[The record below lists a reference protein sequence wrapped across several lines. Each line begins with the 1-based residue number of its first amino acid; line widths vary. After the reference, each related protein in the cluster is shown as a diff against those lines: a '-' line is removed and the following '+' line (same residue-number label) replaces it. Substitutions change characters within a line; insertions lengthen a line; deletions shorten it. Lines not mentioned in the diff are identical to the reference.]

1 MNNKDFNQKLIKL
14 VIPLTFQHF
23 LFALVPVADAMMLV
37 KLEQN
42 AMSSVSLATQF
53 CFVLNLFIY
62 AVVAGASMLVAQYWG
77 NEDKDA
83 VEQVWGF
90 SQMILIP
97 VELIFWA
104 AAFFL
109 PEYVMHIYTSET
121 SLIALGAQY
130 LRIASFS
137 YLITGVLQIV
147 ETILKNIGLV
157 KQVTLV
163 SSFMVILNIVLNAVF
178 IYGLL
183 GITPMGVKGAA
194 LATTI
199 STLGSLIITI
209 VIQLRHKI
217 VHFRIKYLFKI
228 SNRLK
233 TDFIHYTAPVFG
245 NQITWGFGFTTLTII
260 MGHLG
265 EDAVAANS
273 VVSVIKDL
281 ISCFCFALC
290 SGGAIML
297 GNELGA
303 NRLDVAKEYAKRLC
317 KLGIYSGIVAGLIIF
332 ASTPFVLQLVNL
344 SETATFYLKWMMIMC
359 VYYMLGRTMSSIFI
373 SCIFCAGG
381 DTKFGFICDTITMWG
396 FIIPVGA
403 FFAFVLKAPVL
414 LVFFILNLDE
424 IVKLPAIYKHYKK
437 YKWLNNLTI
446 TK

>member
-1 MNNKDFNQKLIKL
+1 MNKNDFNQKLIKL
-14 VIPLTFQHF
+14 VVPLTFQHF

-62 AVVAGASMLVAQYWG
+62 AVIAGASMLVAQYWG
-77 NEDKDA
+77 TEDKDA

-90 SQMILIP
+90 SHMILVP
-97 VELIFWA
+97 VAILFWA
-104 AAFFL
+104 AAFFF

-121 SLIALGAQY
+121 ALIELGAQY

-137 YLITGVLQIV
+137 YLFTSVLQII
-147 ETILKNIGLV
+147 ETIMKNTGLV
-157 KQVTLV
+157 KLVTVV
-163 SSFMVILNIVLNAVF
+163 SSLMVGLNIFLNAIF
-178 IYGLL
+178 IYGLFGL
-183 GITPMGVKGAA
+183 VPMGVKGAA
-194 LATTI
+194 LATTL
-199 STLGSLIITI
+199 STLGSLIITVFIQIKHHI
-209 VIQLRHKI
+209 VR
-217 VHFRIKYLFKI
+217 FRMKYLFKI
-228 SNRLK
+228 SKRLRK
-233 TDFIHYTAPVFG
+233 DFIHYTAPVFG

-273 VVSVIKDL
+273 IVAVIKDL

-303 NRLDVAKEYAKRLC
+303 NRLDTAKDYAKRLC

-332 ASTPFVLQLVNL
+332 VSTPFVLEVVNL

-359 VYYMLGRTMSSIFI
+359 IYYMLGRTMSSIFI

-424 IVKLPAIYKHYKK
+424 LIKLPVVIRHYRK
-437 YKWLNNLTI
+437 YKWLKNLTI
-446 TK
+446 S

>member
-1 MNNKDFNQKLIKL
+1 MNKNDFNQKLIKL
-14 VIPLTFQHF
+14 VVPLTFQHF

-62 AVVAGASMLVAQYWG
+62 AVIAGASMLVAQYWG
-77 NEDKDA
+77 TEDKDA

-90 SQMILIP
+90 SHMILVP
-97 VELIFWA
+97 VAILFWA
-104 AAFFL
+104 AAFFF
-109 PEYVMHIYTSET
+109 PEYVMHIYTSEAA
-121 SLIALGAQY
+121 LIELGAQY
-130 LRIASFS
+130 LKIASFS
-137 YLITGVLQIV
+137 YLFTSILQII
-147 ETILKNIGLV
+147 ETIMKNTGLV
-157 KQVTLV
+157 KQVTVV
-163 SSFMVILNIVLNAVF
+163 SSLMVGLNILLNAIF
-178 IYGLL
+178 IYGLFGL
-183 GITPMGVKGAA
+183 VPMGVKGAA
-194 LATTI
+194 LATTL
-199 STLGSLIITI
+199 STLGSLIITVLIQIKHHI
-209 VIQLRHKI
+209 VR
-217 VHFRIKYLFKI
+217 FRMKYLFKI
-228 SNRLK
+228 SKRLRK
-233 TDFIHYTAPVFG
+233 DFIHYTAPVFG
-245 NQITWGFGFTTLTII
+245 NQITWGLGFTTLTII

-273 VVSVIKDL
+273 IVAVIKDL

-303 NRLDVAKEYAKRLC
+303 NRLDTAKDYAKRLC
-317 KLGIYSGIVAGLIIF
+317 KLGIYSGIIAGLIIF
-332 ASTPFVLQLVNL
+332 VSTPFVLEVVNL

-359 VYYMLGRTMSSIFI
+359 IYYMLGRTMSSIFI

-414 LVFFILNLDE
+414 VVFFILNLDE
-424 IVKLPAIYKHYKK
+424 LIKLPVVIRHYRK
-437 YKWLNNLTI
+437 YKWLKNLTI
-446 TK
+446 S

>member
-1 MNNKDFNQKLIKL
+1 MNKNDFNQKLIKL
-14 VIPLTFQHF
+14 VVPLTFQHF

-62 AVVAGASMLVAQYWG
+62 AVIAGASMLVAQYWG
-77 NEDKDA
+77 TEDKDA

-90 SQMILIP
+90 SHMILVP
-97 VELIFWA
+97 VAILFWA
-104 AAFFL
+104 AAFFF

-121 SLIALGAQY
+121 ALIELGAQY
-130 LRIASFS
+130 LKIASFS
-137 YLITGVLQIV
+137 YLFTSVLQII
-147 ETILKNIGLV
+147 ETIMKNTGLV
-157 KQVTLV
+157 KQVTVV
-163 SSFMVILNIVLNAVF
+163 SSLMVGLNILLNAIF
-178 IYGLL
+178 IYGLFGL
-183 GITPMGVKGAA
+183 VPMGVKGAA
-194 LATTI
+194 LATTL
-199 STLGSLIITI
+199 STLGSLIITVFIQIKHHI
-209 VIQLRHKI
+209 VR
-217 VHFRIKYLFKI
+217 FRMKYLFKI
-228 SNRLK
+228 SKRLRK
-233 TDFIHYTAPVFG
+233 DFIHYTAPVFG

-273 VVSVIKDL
+273 IVAVIKDL

-290 SGGAIML
+290 SGGAIIL

-303 NRLDVAKEYAKRLC
+303 NRLDTAKDYAKRLC

-332 ASTPFVLQLVNL
+332 VSTPFVLEVVNL

-359 VYYMLGRTMSSIFI
+359 IYYMLGRTMSSIFI

-414 LVFFILNLDE
+414 VVFFILNLDE
-424 IVKLPAIYKHYKK
+424 LIKLPVVIRHYRK
-437 YKWLNNLTI
+437 YKWLKNLTI
-446 TK
+446 S

>member
-1 MNNKDFNQKLIKL
+1 MNKNDFNQKLIKL
-14 VIPLTFQHF
+14 VVPLTFQHF

-62 AVVAGASMLVAQYWG
+62 AVIAGASMLVAQYWG
-77 NEDKDA
+77 TEDKDA

-90 SQMILIP
+90 SHMILVP
-97 VELIFWA
+97 VAILFWA
-104 AAFFL
+104 AAFFF

-121 SLIALGAQY
+121 ALIELGAQY
-130 LRIASFS
+130 LKIASFS
-137 YLITGVLQIV
+137 YLFTSVLQII
-147 ETILKNIGLV
+147 ETIMKNTGLV
-157 KQVTLV
+157 KQVTVV
-163 SSFMVILNIVLNAVF
+163 SSLMVGLNILLNAIF
-178 IYGLL
+178 IYGLFGL
-183 GITPMGVKGAA
+183 VPMGVKGAA
-194 LATTI
+194 LATTL
-199 STLGSLIITI
+199 STLGSLIITVFIQIKHHI
-209 VIQLRHKI
+209 VR
-217 VHFRIKYLFKI
+217 FRMKYLFKI
-228 SNRLK
+228 SKRLRK
-233 TDFIHYTAPVFG
+233 DFIHYTAPVFG

-273 VVSVIKDL
+273 IVAVIKDL

-303 NRLDVAKEYAKRLC
+303 NRLDTAKDYAKRLC
-317 KLGIYSGIVAGLIIF
+317 KLGIYSGIIAGLIIF
-332 ASTPFVLQLVNL
+332 VSTPFVLEVVNL
-344 SETATFYLKWMMIMC
+344 SETATFFLKWMMIMC
-359 VYYMLGRTMSSIFI
+359 IYYMLGRTMSSIFI

-424 IVKLPAIYKHYKK
+424 LIKLPVVIRHYRK
-437 YKWLNNLTI
+437 YKWLKNLTI
-446 TK
+446 S

>member
-1 MNNKDFNQKLIKL
+1 MNKNDFNQKLIKL
-14 VIPLTFQHF
+14 VVPLTFQHF

-62 AVVAGASMLVAQYWG
+62 AVIAGASMLVAQYWG
-77 NEDKDA
+77 TEDKDA

-90 SQMILIP
+90 SHMILVP
-97 VELIFWA
+97 VAILFWA
-104 AAFFL
+104 AAFFF

-121 SLIALGAQY
+121 ALIELGAQY
-130 LRIASFS
+130 LKIASFS
-137 YLITGVLQIV
+137 YLFTSVLQII
-147 ETILKNIGLV
+147 ETIMKNTGLV
-157 KQVTLV
+157 KQVTVV
-163 SSFMVILNIVLNAVF
+163 SSLMVGLNILLNAIF
-178 IYGLL
+178 IYGLFGL
-183 GITPMGVKGAA
+183 VPMGVKGAA
-194 LATTI
+194 LATTL
-199 STLGSLIITI
+199 STLGSLIITVLIQIKHHI
-209 VIQLRHKI
+209 VR
-217 VHFRIKYLFKI
+217 FRMKYLFKI
-228 SNRLK
+228 SKRLRK
-233 TDFIHYTAPVFG
+233 DFIHYTAPVFG

-273 VVSVIKDL
+273 IVAVIKDL

-303 NRLDVAKEYAKRLC
+303 NRLDTAKDYAKRLC
-317 KLGIYSGIVAGLIIF
+317 KLGIYSGIIAGLIIF
-332 ASTPFVLQLVNL
+332 VSTPFVLEVVNL

-359 VYYMLGRTMSSIFI
+359 IYYMLGRTMSSIFI

-424 IVKLPAIYKHYKK
+424 LIKLPVVIRHYRK
-437 YKWLNNLTI
+437 YKWLKNLTI
-446 TK
+446 S

>member
-1 MNNKDFNQKLIKL
+1 MNKNDFNQKLIKL
-14 VIPLTFQHF
+14 VVPLTFQHF

-62 AVVAGASMLVAQYWG
+62 AVIAGASMLVAQYWG
-77 NEDKDA
+77 TEDKDA

-90 SQMILIP
+90 SHMILVP
-97 VELIFWA
+97 VAILFWA
-104 AAFFL
+104 AAFFF
-109 PEYVMHIYTSET
+109 PEYVMHIYTSEVA
-121 SLIALGAQY
+121 LIELGAQY
-130 LRIASFS
+130 LKIASFS
-137 YLITGVLQIV
+137 YLFTSVLQII
-147 ETILKNIGLV
+147 ETIMKNTGLV
-157 KQVTLV
+157 KQVTVV
-163 SSFMVILNIVLNAVF
+163 SSLMVGLNIFLNAIF
-178 IYGLL
+178 IYGLFGL
-183 GITPMGVKGAA
+183 VPMGVKGAA
-194 LATTI
+194 LATTL
-199 STLGSLIITI
+199 STLGSLIITVFIQIKHHI
-209 VIQLRHKI
+209 VR
-217 VHFRIKYLFKI
+217 FRMKYLFKI
-228 SNRLK
+228 SKRLRK
-233 TDFIHYTAPVFG
+233 DFIHYTAPVFG

-273 VVSVIKDL
+273 IVAVIKDL

-303 NRLDVAKEYAKRLC
+303 NRLDTAKDYAKRLC
-317 KLGIYSGIVAGLIIF
+317 KLGIYSGIIAGLIIF
-332 ASTPFVLQLVNL
+332 VSTPFVLEVVNL

-359 VYYMLGRTMSSIFI
+359 IYYMLGRTMSSIFI

-424 IVKLPAIYKHYKK
+424 LIKLPVVIRHYRK
-437 YKWLNNLTI
+437 YKWLKNLTI
-446 TK
+446 S